1 MKIDTY
7 VKIVSRISRNL
18 YGDKDLNPSLDQLV
32 TGSQQTI
39 NIMGELNN
47 SLKCDQLYRYI
58 ILLPFYLC
66 NLIVKNLEPFY
77 AVECASY
84 FCRKP
89 TIESNQFSKVKTL
102 SILDQ
107 TSHLK
112 LGLHYYSPFK
122 YLKLWLFDLRDLDQ
136 GKVYG

>member
-58 ILLPFYLC
+58 
-66 NLIVKNLEPFY
+66 
-77 AVECASY
+77 
-84 FCRKP
+84 
-89 TIESNQFSKVKTL
+89 T
-102 SILDQ
+102 
-107 TSHLK
+107 
-112 LGLHYYSPFK
+112 
-122 YLKLWLFDLRDLDQ
+122 
-136 GKVYG
+136 VYTVQVYNSVHCTGI